1 MTNQIDLFLKT
12 IENSQKPEF
21 IRFIN
26 MLINDTIFLLDES
39 LESLKRINE
48 VQKAIDDQESWLKQ
62 SVEDQQV
69 KFNLIVQVYT
79 EGH

>member
-1 MTNQIDLFLKT
+1 
-12 IENSQKPEF
+12 
-21 IRFIN
+21 